1 MIRSMTGFAR
11 STFESQDISIS
22 VEIRALNSKNLELNL
37 RLPYSYRSWE
47 DELRTVIKPQLL
59 RGKIDLNLNVKL
71 QGEAAAAELNKDVIA
86 HYIQQLSEIADAS
99 PAELLSIATRLPDA
113 LQSAEVLSDDNQK
126 KEVLGLVQQAIMQL
140 IDYQTA
146 EGQALTK
153 DLNAQIESIKNGLE
167 QVNNT
172 KDQRI
177 QQVRSKLQENLKSLA
192 VEVDQNRFEQELIFY
207 LEKFD
212 INEEI
217 VRLRQH
223 LFYFCE
229 VMNNETEAKGKKL
242 GFIAQEIGREINTIG
257 SKANDASLQKQI
269 VQMKDALERIKE
281 QLLNIL

>member
-11 STFESQDISIS
+11 STFESQDISMT

-59 RGKIDLNLNVKL
+59 RGKVDVNLNVKQ
-71 QGEAAAAELNKDVIA
+71 QGAAAAAELNKDVISE
-86 HYIQQLSEIADAS
+86 YIQQLREIADVN
-99 PAELLSIATRLPDA
+99 PAELLPIATRLPEA
-113 LQSAEVLSDDNQK
+113 LQSAEVLPDDNQK
-126 KEVLGLVQQAIMQL
+126 KEVFGLVQQAIKQL
-140 IDYQTA
+140 IDYQMV
-146 EGQALTK
+146 EGQAMTK
-153 DLNAQIESIKNGLE
+153 DLNAQIDSIEKGLE

-177 QQVRSKLQENLKSLA
+177 QQVRSKLQDNLKSLA

-223 LFYFCE
+223 LLYFCE
-229 VMNNETEAKGKKL
+229 VMNNETQTKGKKL

-257 SKANDASLQKQI
+257 SKANDAPLQKKI

>member
-11 STFESQDISIS
+11 STFESQDISMT
-22 VEIRALNSKNLELNL
+22 VEIRTLNSKNLELNL

-59 RGKIDLNLNVKL
+59 RGKVDVNLNVKQL
-71 QGEAAAAELNKDVIA
+71 GAAAAADLNKDVISD
-86 HYIQQLSEIADAS
+86 YIQQLREIADVN
-99 PAELLSIATRLPDA
+99 PAELLPIATRLPDA
-113 LQSAEVLSDDNQK
+113 LQSAEVLPDDNQK
-126 KEVLGLVQQAIMQL
+126 KEVFGLVQQAIKQL
-140 IDYQTA
+140 IDYQTV
-146 EGQALTK
+146 EGQAMTK
-153 DLNAQIESIKNGLE
+153 DLNAQIDSIEKGLE

-177 QQVRSKLQENLKSLA
+177 QQVRSKLQDNLKSLA

-223 LFYFCE
+223 LLYFCE
-229 VMNNETEAKGKKL
+229 VMNNETQTKGKKL

-257 SKANDASLQKQI
+257 SKANDASLQKEI

>member
-11 STFESQDISIS
+11 SSFESQDISMT

-47 DELRTVIKPQLL
+47 DELRTAIKPQLL
-59 RGKIDLNLNVKL
+59 RGKVDVNFNVNH
-71 QGEAAAAELNKDVIA
+71 QGAAAAAELNKDVISD
-86 HYIQQLSEIADAS
+86 YIQQLREIADVT
-99 PAELLSIATRLPDA
+99 PAELLPIATRLPDA
-113 LQSAEVLSDDNQK
+113 LQSAEVLPDDNQK
-126 KEVLGLVQQAIMQL
+126 KEVFGLVQQVIRQL

-146 EGQALTK
+146 EGQAMIN
-153 DLNAQIESIKNGLE
+153 DLNTQIESIKKGLE
-167 QVNNT
+167 HVNDK
-172 KDQRI
+172 KDLRI
-177 QQVRSKLQENLKSLA
+177 QQVRSKLQDNLKSLA

-223 LFYFCE
+223 LLYFCE
-229 VMNNETEAKGKKL
+229 VMNNERETKGKKL

-257 SKANDASLQKQI
+257 SKANDASLQKEI

>member
-11 STFESQDISIS
+11 SSFESQDISMT

-47 DELRTVIKPQLL
+47 DELRTAIKPQLL
-59 RGKIDLNLNVKL
+59 RGKVDVNFNVNHK
-71 QGEAAAAELNKDVIA
+71 GAAAAAELNKDVISD
-86 HYIQQLSEIADAS
+86 YIQQLREIADVT
-99 PAELLSIATRLPDA
+99 PAELLPIATRLPDA
-113 LQSAEVLSDDNQK
+113 LQSAEVLPDDNQK
-126 KEVLGLVQQAIMQL
+126 KEVFGLVQQAIRQL

-146 EGQALTK
+146 EGQAMIN
-153 DLNAQIESIKNGLE
+153 DLNTQIESIKKGLE
-167 QVNNT
+167 HVNDK
-172 KDQRI
+172 KDLRI
-177 QQVRSKLQENLKSLA
+177 QQVRSKLQDNLKSLE

-223 LFYFCE
+223 LLYFCE
-229 VMNNETEAKGKKL
+229 VMNNERETKGKKL

-257 SKANDASLQKQI
+257 SKANDASLQKEI

>member
-11 STFESQDISIS
+11 SSFESQDISMT
-22 VEIRALNSKNLELNL
+22 VEVRALNSKNLELNL

-47 DELRTVIKPQLL
+47 DELRTAIKPQLL
-59 RGKIDLNLNVKL
+59 RGKVDVNFNVNH
-71 QGEAAAAELNKDVIA
+71 QGAAAAAELNKDVITD
-86 HYIQQLSEIADAS
+86 YIQQLREIADLT
-99 PAELLSIATRLPDA
+99 PAKLLPIATRLPDA
-113 LQSAEVLSDDNQK
+113 LQSAEVLPDDNQK
-126 KEVLGLVQQAIMQL
+126 KEVFGLVQQAIRQL
-140 IDYQTA
+140 INYQTA
-146 EGQALTK
+146 EGQAMIK
-153 DLNAQIESIKNGLE
+153 DLNTQIESIKKGLE
-167 QVNNT
+167 HVNDK
-172 KDQRI
+172 KDLRI
-177 QQVRSKLQENLKSLA
+177 QQVRSKLQDNLKSLA

-223 LFYFCE
+223 LLYFCE
-229 VMNNETEAKGKKL
+229 VMNNERETKGKKL

-257 SKANDASLQKQI
+257 SKANDASLQKEI

>member
-11 STFESQDISIS
+11 STFESQDISMT

-47 DELRTVIKPQLL
+47 DELRTGIKPQLF
-59 RGKIDLNLNVKL
+59 RGKVDVNLNVKQ
-71 QGEAAAAELNKDVIA
+71 QGAAAAAELNKDVISD
-86 HYIQQLSEIADAS
+86 YIQQLREIADVN
-99 PAELLSIATRLPDA
+99 PAELLPIATRLPEA
-113 LQSAEVLSDDNQK
+113 LQSAEVLPDDNQK
-126 KEVLGLVQQAIMQL
+126 KEVFGLVQQAIKQL
-140 IDYQTA
+140 IDYQMV
-146 EGQALTK
+146 EGQAMTK
-153 DLNAQIESIKNGLE
+153 DLNAQIDSIEKGLE
-167 QVNNT
+167 QVNNS

-177 QQVRSKLQENLKSLA
+177 QQVRSKLQDNLKNLA

-223 LFYFCE
+223 LLYFCE
-229 VMNNETEAKGKKL
+229 VMNNETQTKGKKL

-257 SKANDASLQKQI
+257 SKANDASLQKEI

>member
-11 STFESQDISIS
+11 STFESQDISMT
-22 VEIRALNSKNLELNL
+22 VEIRALNSKNLEFNL

-59 RGKIDLNLNVKL
+59 RGKVDVNLNLKQ
-71 QGEAAAAELNKDVIA
+71 QGAAAAADLNKDVISD
-86 HYIQQLSEIADAS
+86 YIQQLREIADVN
-99 PAELLSIATRLPDA
+99 PAELLPIATRLPEA
-113 LQSAEVLSDDNQK
+113 LQSAEVLPDDNQK
-126 KEVLGLVQQAIMQL
+126 KEVFGLVQQAIKQL
-140 IDYQTA
+140 IDYQMV
-146 EGQALTK
+146 EGQAMTK
-153 DLNAQIESIKNGLE
+153 DLNAQIDSIEKGLE

-177 QQVRSKLQENLKSLA
+177 QQVRSKLQDNLKSLA

-223 LFYFCE
+223 LLYFCE
-229 VMNNETEAKGKKL
+229 VMNNETQTKGKKL

-269 VQMKDALERIKE
+269 VQMKDALERIKK

>member
-11 STFESQDISIS
+11 SSFESQDISMT

-47 DELRTVIKPQLL
+47 DELRTAIKPQLL
-59 RGKIDLNLNVKL
+59 RGKVDVNLNVKQ
-71 QGEAAAAELNKDVIA
+71 QGAAAAAELNKDVISD
-86 HYIQQLSEIADAS
+86 YIQQLREIADVT
-99 PAELLSIATRLPDA
+99 PAELLPIATRLPEA
-113 LQSAEVLSDDNQK
+113 LQSAEVLPDDNQK
-126 KEVLGLVQQAIMQL
+126 KEVFGLVQQAIKQL
-140 IDYQTA
+140 IDYQSV
-146 EGQALTK
+146 EGQAMTK
-153 DLNAQIESIKNGLE
+153 DLNAQIESIEERLE

-177 QQVRSKLQENLKSLA
+177 QQVRSKLQDNLKSLA

-223 LFYFCE
+223 LLYFCE
-229 VMNNETEAKGKKL
+229 VMNNETQTKGKKL

-257 SKANDASLQKQI
+257 SKANDASLQKEI

>member
-11 STFESQDISIS
+11 SLFESQDISMT

-47 DELRTVIKPQLL
+47 DELRTAIKPQLL
-59 RGKIDLNLNVKL
+59 RGKVDVNLNVKQ
-71 QGEAAAAELNKDVIA
+71 QGAAAAAELNKDVISD
-86 HYIQQLSEIADAS
+86 YIQQLREIAEVN
-99 PAELLSIATRLPDA
+99 PAELLPIATRLPDA
-113 LQSAEVLSDDNQK
+113 LQSAEVLPDDNQK
-126 KEVLGLVQQAIMQL
+126 KEIFGLVQQAIKQL
-140 IDYQTA
+140 IDYQTV
-146 EGQALTK
+146 EGQAMTK
-153 DLNAQIESIKNGLE
+153 DLNAQIESIEEGLE

-172 KDQRI
+172 KDRRI
-177 QQVRSKLQENLKSLA
+177 QQVRSKLQNNLKSLA
-192 VEVDQNRFEQELIFY
+192 VEVDQNRFEQELIFF

-223 LFYFCE
+223 LLYFCE
-229 VMNNETEAKGKKL
+229 VMNNETETKGKKL
-242 GFIAQEIGREINTIG
+242 GFITQEIGREINTIG
-257 SKANDASLQKQI
+257 SKANDASLQKEI

>member
-11 STFESQDISIS
+11 SLFESQDISMT

-47 DELRTVIKPQLL
+47 DELRTAIKPQLL
-59 RGKIDLNLNVKL
+59 RGKIDVNLNVKQ
-71 QGEAAAAELNKDVIA
+71 QGAAAAAELNKDVISD
-86 HYIQQLSEIADAS
+86 YIQQLREIAEVN
-99 PAELLSIATRLPDA
+99 PAELLPIATRLPDA
-113 LQSAEVLSDDNQK
+113 LQSAEVLPDDNQK
-126 KEVLGLVQQAIMQL
+126 KEIFGLVQQAIKQL
-140 IDYQTA
+140 IDYQTV
-146 EGQALTK
+146 EGQAMTK
-153 DLNAQIESIKNGLE
+153 DLNAQIESIEEGLE

-172 KDQRI
+172 KDRRI
-177 QQVRSKLQENLKSLA
+177 QQVRSKLQNNLKSLA
-192 VEVDQNRFEQELIFY
+192 VEVDQNRFEQELIFF

-223 LFYFCE
+223 LLYFCE
-229 VMNNETEAKGKKL
+229 VMNNETETKGKKL
-242 GFIAQEIGREINTIG
+242 GFITQEIGREINTIG
-257 SKANDASLQKQI
+257 SKANDASLQKEI

>member
-11 STFESQDISIS
+11 SSFESQDISIT
-22 VEIRALNSKNLELNL
+22 VEIRALNSKNLEVNL

-47 DELRTVIKPQLL
+47 DELRTTIKPQLL
-59 RGKIDLNLNVKL
+59 RGKIDVNLNVKQ
-71 QGEAAAAELNKDVIA
+71 QGAAAAAELNKDVISD
-86 HYIQQLSEIADAS
+86 YIQQLREIADVKS
-99 PAELLSIATRLPDA
+99 AELLPIATRLPEA
-113 LQSAEVLSDDNQK
+113 LQSAEALPDDNQK
-126 KEVLGLVQQAIMQL
+126 KEVFSLVQEAIKQL
-140 IDYQTA
+140 IDYQMV
-146 EGQALTK
+146 EGQAMIK
-153 DLNAQIESIKNGLE
+153 DLNTQIESIEERLE

-177 QQVRSKLQENLKSLA
+177 QQVQSKLQDNLKSLE

-223 LFYFCE
+223 LLYFCE
-229 VMNNETEAKGKKL
+229 VMNNETQTKGKKL

-257 SKANDASLQKQI
+257 SKANDASLQKEI

-281 QLLNIL
+281 QLFNIL

>member
-11 STFESQDISIS
+11 SSFESQDISMT
-22 VEIRALNSKNLELNL
+22 VEVRALNSKNLELNL

-47 DELRTVIKPQLL
+47 DELRTAIKPQLL
-59 RGKIDLNLNVKL
+59 RGKVDVNFNVNH
-71 QGEAAAAELNKDVIA
+71 QGAAAAAELNKDVISD
-86 HYIQQLSEIADAS
+86 YIQQLREIADVT
-99 PAELLSIATRLPDA
+99 PAELLPIATRLPDA
-113 LQSAEVLSDDNQK
+113 LQSAEVLPDDNQK
-126 KEVLGLVQQAIMQL
+126 KEVFGLVQQVIRQL

-146 EGQALTK
+146 EGQAMIN
-153 DLNAQIESIKNGLE
+153 DLNTQIESIKKGLE
-167 QVNNT
+167 HVNDK
-172 KDQRI
+172 KDLRI
-177 QQVRSKLQENLKSLA
+177 RQVRSKLQDNLKSLA

-223 LFYFCE
+223 LLYFCE
-229 VMNNETEAKGKKL
+229 VMNNERETKGKKL

-257 SKANDASLQKQI
+257 SKANDASLQKEI

>member
-11 STFESQDISIS
+11 SSFESQDISMT
-22 VEIRALNSKNLELNL
+22 VEVRALNSKNLELNL

-47 DELRTVIKPQLL
+47 DELRTAIKPQLL
-59 RGKIDLNLNVKL
+59 RGKVDVNFNVNH
-71 QGEAAAAELNKDVIA
+71 QGAAAAAELNKDVISD
-86 HYIQQLSEIADAS
+86 YIQQLREIADVT
-99 PAELLSIATRLPDA
+99 PAELLPIATRLPDA
-113 LQSAEVLSDDNQK
+113 LQSAEVLPDDNQK
-126 KEVLGLVQQAIMQL
+126 EEVFGLVQQVIRQL

-146 EGQALTK
+146 EGQAMIN
-153 DLNAQIESIKNGLE
+153 DLNTQIESIKKGLE
-167 QVNNT
+167 HVNDK
-172 KDQRI
+172 KDLRI
-177 QQVRSKLQENLKSLA
+177 QQVRSKLQDNLKSLA

-223 LFYFCE
+223 LLYFCE
-229 VMNNETEAKGKKL
+229 VMNNERETKGKKL

-257 SKANDASLQKQI
+257 SKANDASLQKEI

>member
-11 STFESQDISIS
+11 SSFESQDISMT

-47 DELRTVIKPQLL
+47 DELRTAIKPQLL
-59 RGKIDLNLNVKL
+59 RGKVDVNLNVKQ
-71 QGEAAAAELNKDVIA
+71 QGAAAAAELNKDVISD
-86 HYIQQLSEIADAS
+86 YIQQLREIADVT
-99 PAELLSIATRLPDA
+99 PAELLPIATRLPDA
-113 LQSAEVLSDDNQK
+113 LQSAEVLPDDKQK
-126 KEVLGLVQQAIMQL
+126 KEVFGLVQQAIRQL

-146 EGQALTK
+146 EGQAMINDLNTQIENIKKGLEHVNDKK
-153 DLNAQIESIKNGLE
+153 DL
-167 QVNNT
+167 
-172 KDQRI
+172 RI
-177 QQVRSKLQENLKSLA
+177 QQVRSKLQDNLKSLA

-223 LFYFCE
+223 LLYFCE
-229 VMNNETEAKGKKL
+229 VMNNERETKGKKL

-257 SKANDASLQKQI
+257 SKANDASLQKEI
-269 VQMKDALERIKE
+269 VQMKDDLERIKE

>member
-11 STFESQDISIS
+11 SLFESQDISMT

-47 DELRTVIKPQLL
+47 DELRTAIKPQLL
-59 RGKIDLNLNVKL
+59 RGKVDVNLNVKQ
-71 QGEAAAAELNKDVIA
+71 QGAAAAAELNKDVISD
-86 HYIQQLSEIADAS
+86 YIQQLREIAEVN
-99 PAELLSIATRLPDA
+99 PAELLPIATRLPDA
-113 LQSAEVLSDDNQK
+113 LQSAEVLPDDNQK
-126 KEVLGLVQQAIMQL
+126 KEVFGLVQQAIKQL
-140 IDYQTA
+140 IDYQTV
-146 EGQALTK
+146 EGQAMTK
-153 DLNAQIESIKNGLE
+153 DLNAQIESIEEGLE
-167 QVNNT
+167 QVNNK
-172 KDQRI
+172 KDHRI
-177 QQVRSKLQENLKSLA
+177 QQVRSKLQDNLKSLA

-223 LFYFCE
+223 LLYFCE
-229 VMNNETEAKGKKL
+229 VMNNETETKGKKL

-257 SKANDASLQKQI
+257 SKANDASLQKEI

>member
-11 STFESQDISIS
+11 SSFESQDISMT
-22 VEIRALNSKNLELNL
+22 VEVRALNSKNLELNL

-47 DELRTVIKPQLL
+47 DELRTAIKPQLL
-59 RGKIDLNLNVKL
+59 RGKVDVNFKVNH
-71 QGEAAAAELNKDVIA
+71 QGAAAAAELNKDVISD
-86 HYIQQLSEIADAS
+86 YIQQLREIADVT
-99 PAELLSIATRLPDA
+99 PAELLPIATRLPDA
-113 LQSAEVLSDDNQK
+113 LQSAEVLPDDNQK
-126 KEVLGLVQQAIMQL
+126 KEVFGLVQQVIRQL

-146 EGQALTK
+146 EGQAMIN
-153 DLNAQIESIKNGLE
+153 DLNTQIESIKKGLE
-167 QVNNT
+167 HVNDK
-172 KDQRI
+172 KDLRI
-177 QQVRSKLQENLKSLA
+177 QQVRSKLQDNLKSLA

-223 LFYFCE
+223 LLYFCE
-229 VMNNETEAKGKKL
+229 VMNNERETKGKKL
-242 GFIAQEIGREINTIG
+242 GFVAQEIGREINTIG
-257 SKANDASLQKQI
+257 SKANDASLQKEI

>member
-11 STFESQDISIS
+11 SSFESQDISMT
-22 VEIRALNSKNLELNL
+22 VEVRALNSKNLELNL

-47 DELRTVIKPQLL
+47 DELRTAIKPQLL
-59 RGKIDLNLNVKL
+59 RGKVDVNFNVNH
-71 QGEAAAAELNKDVIA
+71 QGAAAAAELNKDVISD
-86 HYIQQLSEIADAS
+86 YIQQLREIADVT
-99 PAELLSIATRLPDA
+99 PAELLPIATRLPDA
-113 LQSAEVLSDDNQK
+113 LQSAEVLPDDNQK
-126 KEVLGLVQQAIMQL
+126 KEVFGLVQQVIRQL

-146 EGQALTK
+146 EGQAMIN
-153 DLNAQIESIKNGLE
+153 DLNTQIESIKKGLE
-167 QVNNT
+167 HVNDK
-172 KDQRI
+172 KDLRI
-177 QQVRSKLQENLKSLA
+177 QQVRSKLQDNLKSLA

-223 LFYFCE
+223 LLYFCE
-229 VMNNETEAKGKKL
+229 VMNNEMETKGKKL

-257 SKANDASLQKQI
+257 SKANDASLQKEI

>member
-11 STFESQDISIS
+11 SSFESQDISMT
-22 VEIRALNSKNLELNL
+22 VEVRALNSKNLELNL

-47 DELRTVIKPQLL
+47 DELRTAIKPQLL
-59 RGKIDLNLNVKL
+59 RGKVDVNFNVNH
-71 QGEAAAAELNKDVIA
+71 QGAAAAAELNKDVISD
-86 HYIQQLSEIADAS
+86 YIQQLREIANVT
-99 PAELLSIATRLPDA
+99 PAELLPIATRLPDA
-113 LQSAEVLSDDNQK
+113 LQSAEVLPDDKQK
-126 KEVLGLVQQAIMQL
+126 KEVFGLVQQAIRQL

-146 EGQALTK
+146 EGQAMIN
-153 DLNAQIESIKNGLE
+153 DLNTQIESIKKGLE
-167 QVNNT
+167 HVNDK
-172 KDQRI
+172 KDLRI
-177 QQVRSKLQENLKSLA
+177 QQVRSKLQDNLKSLA

-223 LFYFCE
+223 LLYFCE
-229 VMNNETEAKGKKL
+229 VMNNERETKGKKL

-257 SKANDASLQKQI
+257 SKANDASLQKEI

>member
-11 STFESQDISIS
+11 SSFESQDISMT

-47 DELRTVIKPQLL
+47 DELRTAIKPQLL
-59 RGKIDLNLNVKL
+59 RGKVDVNLNVKQ
-71 QGEAAAAELNKDVIA
+71 QGAAAAAELNKDVISD
-86 HYIQQLSEIADAS
+86 YIQQLREIADVN
-99 PAELLSIATRLPDA
+99 PAELLPIATRLPDA
-113 LQSAEVLSDDNQK
+113 LQSAEVLPDDIRK
-126 KEVLGLVQQAIMQL
+126 KEVFGLVQQAIKQL
-140 IDYQTA
+140 IDYQMV
-146 EGQALTK
+146 EGQAMTK
-153 DLNAQIESIKNGLE
+153 DLNAQIDSIEKGLE

-177 QQVRSKLQENLKSLA
+177 QQVRSKLQDNLKSLA
-192 VEVDQNRFEQELIFY
+192 VEVDQNRFEQELIFF

-223 LFYFCE
+223 LLYFCE
-229 VMNNETEAKGKKL
+229 VMNNETQTKGKKL

-257 SKANDASLQKQI
+257 SKANDASLQKEI

>member
-11 STFESQDISIS
+11 SSFESQEISMT

-47 DELRTVIKPQLL
+47 DELRTAIKPQLL
-59 RGKIDLNLNVKL
+59 RGKVDVNFNVNHQAK
-71 QGEAAAAELNKDVIA
+71 AAVAELNKDVISY
-86 HYIQQLSEIADAS
+86 YIQQLREIADVT
-99 PAELLSIATRLPDA
+99 PAELLPIATRLPDA
-113 LQSAEVLSDDNQK
+113 IQSAEALPDDNQK
-126 KEVLGLVQQAIMQL
+126 KEVFALVQQAIKQL
-140 IDYQTA
+140 IDHQTA
-146 EGQALTK
+146 EGLAMAK
-153 DLNAQIESIKNGLE
+153 DLNAQIESIEKGLDY
-167 QVNNT
+167 VNDK
-172 KDQRI
+172 KDLRI
-177 QQVRSKLQENLKSLA
+177 QKVQSKLQDNLKSLA

-223 LFYFCE
+223 LIYFCE
-229 VMNNETEAKGKKL
+229 VMNNEIETKGKKL

-257 SKANDASLQKQI
+257 SKANDASLQKEI

-281 QLLNIL
+281 QLLNII

>member
-11 STFESQDISIS
+11 SSFESQDISMT
-22 VEIRALNSKNLELNL
+22 VEVRALNSKNLELNL

-47 DELRTVIKPQLL
+47 DELRTAIKPQLL
-59 RGKIDLNLNVKL
+59 RGKVDVNLNVKQ
-71 QGEAAAAELNKDVIA
+71 QGAAAAAELNKDVISD
-86 HYIQQLSEIADAS
+86 YIQQLREIADVT
-99 PAELLSIATRLPDA
+99 PAELLPIATRLPDA
-113 LQSAEVLSDDNQK
+113 LQSAEVLPDDNQK
-126 KEVLGLVQQAIMQL
+126 KEMFGLVQQAIRQL

-146 EGQALTK
+146 EGQAMIN
-153 DLNAQIESIKNGLE
+153 DLNTQIESIKKGLE
-167 QVNNT
+167 HVNDK
-172 KDQRI
+172 KDLRI
-177 QQVRSKLQENLKSLA
+177 QQVRSKLQDNLKSLA

-223 LFYFCE
+223 LLYFCE
-229 VMNNETEAKGKKL
+229 VMNNERETKGKKL

-257 SKANDASLQKQI
+257 SKANDASLQKEI

>member
-11 STFESQDISIS
+11 STFESQDISMT

-37 RLPYSYRSWE
+37 RLPYIYRSWE
-47 DELRTVIKPQLL
+47 DELRTAIKPQLL
-59 RGKIDLNLNVKL
+59 RGKVDVNFNVNH
-71 QGEAAAAELNKDVIA
+71 QGVAAAAQLNKNVIYD
-86 HYIQQLSEIADAS
+86 YIQQLREIADVT
-99 PAELLSIATRLPDA
+99 PAELLPIAARLPDA
-113 LQSAEVLSDDNQK
+113 LESAEVLPDDKMK
-126 KEVLGLVQQAIMQL
+126 KEVFGLVQKAIKQL

-146 EGQALTK
+146 EGQAMTK
-153 DLNAQIESIKNGLE
+153 DLNAQIESIEKGLE
-167 QVNNT
+167 HVNGK
-172 KDQRI
+172 KDLRI
-177 QQVRSKLQENLKSLA
+177 QQVRSKLQDNLKSLA

-223 LFYFCE
+223 LLYFCE
-229 VMNNETEAKGKKL
+229 VMNNERETKGKKL

-257 SKANDASLQKQI
+257 SKANDASLQKEI

>member
-11 STFESQDISIS
+11 STLESQDISMT

-59 RGKIDLNLNVKL
+59 RGKVDVNLNVKQ
-71 QGEAAAAELNKDVIA
+71 QGAAAAAELNKDVISD
-86 HYIQQLSEIADAS
+86 YIQQLREIADVN
-99 PAELLSIATRLPDA
+99 PAELLPIATRLPEA
-113 LQSAEVLSDDNQK
+113 LQSAEVLPDDNQK
-126 KEVLGLVQQAIMQL
+126 KEVFGLVQQAIKQL
-140 IDYQTA
+140 IDYQMV
-146 EGQALTK
+146 EGQAMTK
-153 DLNAQIESIKNGLE
+153 DLNAQIDSIEKGLD

-177 QQVRSKLQENLKSLA
+177 QQVRSKLQDNLKSLA

-223 LFYFCE
+223 LLYFCE
-229 VMNNETEAKGKKL
+229 VMNNETQTKGKKL

-257 SKANDASLQKQI
+257 SKANDASLQKEI

>member
-11 STFESQDISIS
+11 SSFESQDISMT
-22 VEIRALNSKNLELNL
+22 VEVRALNSKNLELNL

-47 DELRTVIKPQLL
+47 DELRTAIKPQLL
-59 RGKIDLNLNVKL
+59 RGKVDVNFNVNH
-71 QGEAAAAELNKDVIA
+71 QGAAAAAELNKDVIT
-86 HYIQQLSEIADAS
+86 HYIQQLREIADVT
-99 PAELLSIATRLPDA
+99 PAELLPIATRLPDA
-113 LQSAEVLSDDNQK
+113 LQSAEVLPDDNQK
-126 KEVLGLVQQAIMQL
+126 KEVFGLVQQAIRQL

-146 EGQALTK
+146 EGQAMIN
-153 DLNAQIESIKNGLE
+153 DLNTQIESIKKGLE
-167 QVNNT
+167 HVNDK
-172 KDQRI
+172 KDLRI
-177 QQVRSKLQENLKSLA
+177 QQVRSKLQDNLKSLA

-223 LFYFCE
+223 LLYFCE
-229 VMNNETEAKGKKL
+229 VMNNERETKGKKL

-257 SKANDASLQKQI
+257 SKANDASLQKEI